1 MEKHCGGR
9 PVTVGVPIEAE
20 RELQLFGKA
29 PMSEL
34 CYDNKC
40 GMSGPDDLET
50 LLEHA
55 VSLARSPDD
64 VMERMCT
71 TTSTELLREDQIEQ
85 PVKLSS
91 VKGRHRNS

>member
-1 MEKHCGGR
+1 MVVDLSLLGYPSRRSVSSNCL
-9 PVTVGVPIEAE
+9 E
-20 RELQLFGKA
+20 RHRCPSSA
-29 PMSEL
+29 TTT
-34 CYDNKC
+34 NA
-40 GMSGPDDLET
+40 DDLET